1 MNRLC
6 LGLLLFLLSPAL
18 LLAQRYGRPY
28 SIAENP
34 QVLLQIRIDKDHRY
48 LRVSDLRKM
57 PRTVITQTDP
67 ATHFQHTYEGVAL
80 DQLISPQV
88 LATPRGRIAIESDSH
103 HTVTLSFSD
112 LAADPKPM
120 IVDTIDGKPV
130 PGDAPY
136 YFLAKG
142 RQQPLQTI
150 TIASVDCITVAL
162 Q

>member
-34 QVLLQIRIDKDHRY
+34 QILLQIRVDKDHRY
-48 LRVSDLRKM
+48 LRVSDLHKM

-80 DQLISPQV
+80 DQLIPAQLLS
-88 LATPRGRIAIESDSH
+88 TPKERIEIQSGSH
-103 HTVTLSFSD
+103 HIVTLSASD

-150 TIASVDCITVAL
+150 SIAAVDCITL
-162 Q
+162 SSQ